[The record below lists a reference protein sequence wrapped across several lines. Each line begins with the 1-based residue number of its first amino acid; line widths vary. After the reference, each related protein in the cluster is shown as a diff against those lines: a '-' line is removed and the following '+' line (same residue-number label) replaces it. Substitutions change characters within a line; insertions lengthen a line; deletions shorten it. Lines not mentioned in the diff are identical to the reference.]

1 MARDSRLGNTAE
13 FCILRGGSLM
23 TLEEIR
29 TAAKARMGGKCNA
42 CPVCNGLACRDR
54 IPGPGAKGDVA
65 VRNYQS
71 WQDIRINM
79 DTICANDPVDT
90 GASLFGRRFRYP
102 FFAGPVGAVYLH
114 YGEDL
119 NDERYNDILV
129 PACRDAG
136 ICAFTGDGTNYAV
149 MEGAASCIRE
159 AGGVGIPTVKPW
171 NQETLEKKFEL
182 IRASG
187 AFAAA
192 MDIDAAGRLSSR
204 G

>member
-1 MARDSRLGNTAE
+1 MQRLPRVQWP
-13 FCILRGGSLM
+13 CLPRPDP
-23 TLEEIR
+23 R
-29 TAAKARMGGKCNA
+29 PRR
-42 CPVCNGLACRDR
+42 P
-54 IPGPGAKGDVA
+54 KGDVA

-90 GASLFGRRFRYP
+90 GASLFGRGFRYP

-159 AGGVGIPTVKPW
+159 AGGRRDSHG
-171 NQETLEKKFEL
+171 QALEP
-182 IRASG
+182 RN
-187 AFAAA
+187 
-192 MDIDAAGRLSSR
+192 AGKEI
-204 G
+204 